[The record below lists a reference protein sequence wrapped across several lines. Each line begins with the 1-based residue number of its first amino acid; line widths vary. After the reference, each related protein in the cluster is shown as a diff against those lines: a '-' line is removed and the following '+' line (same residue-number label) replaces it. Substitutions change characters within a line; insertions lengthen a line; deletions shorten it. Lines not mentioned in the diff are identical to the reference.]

1 MVHLGR
7 KELVI
12 LEIFNEILKKRVVV
26 DFRSKCSLSAG
37 RELSL
42 LGLCPVGSQLSR
54 YSRRSRAPSAPIN
67 LDINVLP

>member
-1 MVHLGR
+1 MVRLGR

-26 DFRSKCSLSAG
+26 DFRSRCSLSAG

-42 LGLCPVGSQLSR
+42 LGLCPVGSHLS
-54 YSRRSRAPSAPIN
+54 SSGG
-67 LDINVLP
+67 